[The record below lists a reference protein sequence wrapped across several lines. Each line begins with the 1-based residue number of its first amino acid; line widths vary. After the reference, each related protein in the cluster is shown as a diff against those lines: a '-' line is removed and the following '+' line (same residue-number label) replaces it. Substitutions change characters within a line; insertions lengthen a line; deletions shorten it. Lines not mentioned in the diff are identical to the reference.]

1 MKPVFS
7 FCLGAPSS
15 SLAAAAVSVA
25 TNAPHS
31 LDQRHSARTV
41 FTLDLAAVLA

>member
-15 SLAAAAVSVA
+15 SPAAVFVG